1 MFKHTNLLEISDIP
15 SWELPILVYF
25 YEIQL
30 HVSKYAKHLQK
41 YVCFH
46 YKYHLSQLIYL
57 INAEKHQITWNKWYS
72 KLGSDPSWNISM
84 KSN

>member
-1 MFKHTNLLEISDIP
+1 MFKHTNLLETSDIP
-15 SWELPILVYF
+15 IWELPILDYF

-46 YKYHLSQLIYL
+46 YKYHLSQ
-57 INAEKHQITWNKWYS
+57 
-72 KLGSDPSWNISM
+72 
-84 KSN
+84 

>member
-1 MFKHTNLLEISDIP
+1 MKKVIFKDENC
-15 SWELPILVYF
+15 PILEYF

-30 HVSKYAKHLQK
+30 HVSKYANVHLQK

-46 YKYHLSQLIYL
+46 YKNHLSQLIYL
-57 INAEKHQITWNKWYS
+57 INAEKHQITFNKQYS
-72 KLGSDPSWNISM
+72 KLGSAPSWNISM